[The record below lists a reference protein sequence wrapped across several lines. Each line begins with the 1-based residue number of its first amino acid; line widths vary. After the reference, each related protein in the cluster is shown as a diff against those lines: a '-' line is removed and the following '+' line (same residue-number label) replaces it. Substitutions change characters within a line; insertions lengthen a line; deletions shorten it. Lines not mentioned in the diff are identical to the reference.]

1 MAGLGK
7 TDTGHT
13 PNKSATIVNRRQAAK
28 TKIACGKDATVDPYV
43 VAYNVG
49 CGTIGEISAERS
61 RRMSYLVKFD

>member
-1 MAGLGK
+1 MVESGK
-7 TDTGHT
+7 VDTGHT

-49 CGTIGEISAERS
+49 CSTTERASVKDRGE
-61 RRMSYLVKFD
+61 